1 MKKTEELTKLP
12 NTTMYFPKVE
22 LTPDEITRLYTV
34 GHVRPEWLRTVVIN
48 QNDVEAILFQKPKR
62 LSKAKA
68 MEAFV
73 NEYREHQ
80 GLWADIEAYSRGEL
94 DSIDLSVR
102 YGLSYK
108 DLKKVFAACFE
119 QDIEPL
125 WKAHKKSAQKKTSQK
140 LYGTDHPSLNE
151 EVRAKQKQTMLAR
164 YGVEHNMQSKELREK
179 HKQSM
184 LETYGVAYAF
194 ELGKPKKPRTQTE
207 GKDKIPVDYERL
219 VMSQLD
225 ASSITYKRND
235 RTILDGLELDFYLPE
250 FDLGIECNPT
260 KPTTAI
266 CTLQIAVE

>member
-22 LTPDEITRLYTV
+22 MTLDEIERLYCV

-68 MEAFV
+68 MEAFI
-73 NEYREHQ
+73 NEHQ
-80 GLWADIEAYSRGEL
+80 EQSELWADIEAYSRGEL
-94 DSIDLSVR
+94 DRIDLSVK
-102 YGLSYK
+102 YGLYYK
-108 DLKKVFAACFE
+108 DLKKVFASCFE

-164 YGVEHNMQSKELREK
+164 YGVEHNMQSEELREK
-179 HKQSM
+179 HKRSM

-194 ELGKPKKPRTQTE
+194 ELGSQKDVWYKTLFDKLTQDETW
-207 GKDKIPVDYERL
+207 
-219 VMSQLD
+219 
-225 ASSITYKRND
+225 KRVLKHMAETD
-235 RTILDGLELDFYLPE
+235 R
-250 FDLGIECNPT
+250 
-260 KPTTAI
+260 KS
-266 CTLQIAVE
+266 VV